1 MNTPLISIVIPVYNV
16 KKYLRQCVDSVL
28 NQTYN
33 NLQIILIDDGS
44 TDESPK
50 ICDIY
55 AERYSRFKVIHQEN
69 HGAVYAR
76 NIGIDNAEGKYITFV
91 DADDWIEFNMIEQ
104 LYESLKKYDVDASMC
119 GRFEDTGRTSVTA
132 YHGFA
137 GEYYNREK
145 LLEVIYPNMI
155 VNACFF
161 QWGIFP
167 GLCDILFK
175 KELLKRMHAEV
186 DTRITMGDDALCTYP
201 YLLNANSIYI
211 LDECL
216 YHYRQTPTSMVH
228 QKGNSE
234 KERERFNLLYQEGN
248 RIFEKYAS
256 IYDLRDQWK
265 EYVMF
270 LMLPR
275 ADILYE
281 NMEELSYLYP
291 YPRVKKGS
299 RIVLYG
305 AGLYGQ
311 RLYSWIRKTG
321 FCEVRALVD
330 RNWEELRRQ
339 GIPAESPDNIQNLQ
353 YDHIVITCSFART
366 RKAIYDYL
374 KQVTMEDKIQVM
386 DEEMVFSSESLNA
399 FGIC

>member
-1 MNTPLISIVIPVYNV
+1 
-16 KKYLRQCVDSVL
+16 
-28 NQTYN
+28 
-33 NLQIILIDDGS
+33 
-44 TDESPK
+44 
-50 ICDIY
+50 
-55 AERYSRFKVIHQEN
+55 
-69 HGAVYAR
+69 
-76 NIGIDNAEGKYITFV
+76 
-91 DADDWIEFNMIEQ
+91 
-104 LYESLKKYDVDASMC
+104 
-119 GRFEDTGRTSVTA
+119 
-132 YHGFA
+132 
-137 GEYYNREK
+137 
-145 LLEVIYPNMI
+145 
-155 VNACFF
+155 
-161 QWGIFP
+161 
-167 GLCDILFK
+167 
-175 KELLKRMHAEV
+175 
-186 DTRITMGDDALCTYP
+186 
-201 YLLNANSIYI
+201 
-211 LDECL
+211 
-216 YHYRQTPTSMVH
+216 MVH